1 MNLESREWQQNV
13 DSQNDFTHG
22 TDTAG
27 QALHKCPNL
36 PVNPRA
42 LSRLPA
48 NKRALLSPQSPQPV
62 SRRKSQNKR
71 CFFNT
76 TSVDWPSWDWRPL
89 ESRHSL
95 PSGATCTAS
104 AHNLKATNR
113 IWLTS
118 FEFATLIYPTV
129 IDFYKQCISTYL
141 KTMELILNQMI
152 QLWWLFLKPGD
163 ASIFD
168 SWVLSLKCYA
178 YPLLLG

>member
-1 MNLESREWQQNV
+1 MTSHMAPTLQARHFIQVQTYLSTQEPYLGSQQ
-13 DSQNDFTHG
+13 TKG
-22 TDTAG
+22 
-27 QALHKCPNL
+27 LLPNL
-36 PVNPRA
+36 LSLFQGGSLKTKDASLILPVLTGP
-42 LSRLPA
+42 P
-48 NKRALLSPQSPQPV
+48 
-62 SRRKSQNKR
+62 
-71 CFFNT
+71 
-76 TSVDWPSWDWRPL
+76 WDWRPL

-152 QLWWLFLKPGD
+152 QL
-163 ASIFD
+163 
-168 SWVLSLKCYA
+168 
-178 YPLLLG
+178 